1 MRSTFDNFTFN
12 SSLLPV
18 PPQEDITFC
27 SNNPQL
33 NDFFQSLVE
42 AIQRMFV
49 ILTILTLLAAVLA
62 MVPYAALEWWSWRK
76 LKSHAKTT
84 EEALQSMQKP
94 DFLEILQILRSPIS
108 YRVSGW
114 LTPRGASV
122 KKRVLVRWLLAYV
135 THPPALLVLAV
146 SLALFV
152 SCIFQAILLNEVQK
166 AVPVLLAD
174 VADMEAEVTAK
185 LQNASSF
192 WIDETNRQ
200 LSDTESEINQNL
212 LGWARESTLSLNNTL
227 NTCEIFP
234 YFDANFASCRYDRHN
249 RQGCVRKHSSGRPG
263 VGCFELHNTDEGRRY
278 SERIDVRK

>member
-1 MRSTFDNFTFN
+1 
-12 SSLLPV
+12 
-18 PPQEDITFC
+18 
-27 SNNPQL
+27 
-33 NDFFQSLVE
+33 
-42 AIQRMFV
+42 MFV

-166 AVPVLLAD
+166 AVPVLLED
-174 VADMEAEVTAK
+174 VADMEAEITAK

-227 NTCEIFP
+227 NTCEVFP
-234 YFDANFASCRYDRHN
+234 YFEANFASCRYDSHN
-249 RQGCVRKHSSGRPG
+249 RQSCVRKHSSRRASVGR
-263 VGCFELHNTDEGRRY
+263 FELHNTDEGRRY
-278 SERIDVRK
+278 SEGIDVRK